1 MIRIVVISLER
12 RSDRRK
18 IMEERIAYI
27 GLDKAFDVEFVAA
40 IDGFTLS
47 QEDIAACV
55 DEKKRRRHFS
65 HPLSSGALG
74 CAMSHNREIKRFLE
88 SDDQARII
96 LEDDCDPFPAMC
108 RIAPAIERL
117 HSRVDIINLNDRG
130 PTSSS
135 TFKVAEFIKGH
146 DLCMMKRSGMTT
158 IAYVITRRG
167 ARKYLAT
174 NSKISHE
181 ADRVFNHWWRS
192 GFKIFTIEPPLAR
205 YNFNPNSSDVD
216 APRIK
221 WSDDAWHEKITRFIN
236 RQADSIKKRWKF
248 RAMCDLDR

>member
-1 MIRIVVISLER
+1 MRIVVISLER

-18 IMEERIAYI
+18 IMEEKIAYI

-40 IDGFTLS
+40 IDGLTLS

-65 HPLSSGALG
+65 YSLSSGALG
-74 CAMSHNREIKRFLE
+74 CTMSHNREMKRFLE

-96 LEDDCDPFPAMC
+96 FEDDCDPLPAMC

-117 HSRVDIINLNDRG
+117 HNRVDIINLSGRG
-130 PTSSS
+130 PPPSSS
-135 TFKVAEFIKGH
+135 TFKVSEFIKGH
-146 DLCMMKRSGMTT
+146 DLCAMKHSDMTS

-167 ARKYLAT
+167 ARKYLAV
-174 NSKISHE
+174 NPKISHE
-181 ADRVFNHWWRS
+181 VDRAFNHWWRL

-205 YNFNPNSSDVD
+205 YNFDPNSSDVE

-236 RQADSIKKRWKF
+236 RQANSIKKRWKF